1 MAAPLKPQTD
11 WHPMPTEGIFLEL
24 SSTTFSYDSLIDET
38 VSNIN
43 WSIPEG
49 AIHCLVGRS
58 GCGKTTL
65 LKLAAGLLQPT
76 SGNVRIHGSE
86 VSKPSQHVGF
96 VFQSP
101 SLLEWQ
107 TALNNVLLPISLH
120 RTITKA
126 DLSTAEELL
135 LLVGLKDQIKRYP
148 RQLSGGQKSRVALAR
163 ALVME
168 PDGLLM
174 DEPFAALD
182 AITREE
188 LQDDLLHLASLRQTT
203 VLFVTHDIG
212 EAVYL
217 ADKVAVM
224 NGGKLVFTASVTL
237 DRPRKPRQRYSAEF
251 NATCLEL
258 RYAMAPEIR
267 GEA

>member
-1 MAAPLKPQTD
+1 
-11 WHPMPTEGIFLEL
+11 MPIESNFLQL
-24 SSTTFSYDSLIDET
+24 NSTTFAYEGAVGNV
-38 VSNIN
+38 VSSIN

-49 AIHCLVGRS
+49 GIHCLVGRS

-65 LKLAAGLLQPT
+65 LKLAAGLLQPVT
-76 SGNVRIHGSE
+76 GTVRLLGTNVPE
-86 VSKPSQHVGF
+86 PSQHVGF

-107 TALNNVLLPISLH
+107 TVLNNVLLPISLH
-120 RTITKA
+120 GTV
-126 DLSTAEELL
+126 TATDHIAANELL
-135 LLVGLKDQIKRYP
+135 QLVGLQEHTDRYP
-148 RQLSGGQKSRVALAR
+148 RQLSGGQQSRVALAR
-163 ALVME
+163 ALITE
-168 PDGLLM
+168 PIGLLM

-188 LQDDLLHLASLRQTT
+188 LQDDLLQLASLRKTT

-224 NGGKLVFTASVTL
+224 DAGRIVFSTDVAL
-237 DRPRKPRQRYSAEF
+237 PRPRNQTQRYSSLF
-251 NATCLEL
+251 NATCLNL
-258 RYAMAPEIR
+258 RNAMGPER
-267 GEA
+267 KGEV

>member
-1 MAAPLKPQTD
+1 
-11 WHPMPTEGIFLEL
+11 
-24 SSTTFSYDSLIDET
+24 
-38 VSNIN
+38 
-43 WSIPEG
+43 
-49 AIHCLVGRS
+49 
-58 GCGKTTL
+58 
-65 LKLAAGLLQPT
+65 
-76 SGNVRIHGSE
+76 
-86 VSKPSQHVGF
+86 
-96 VFQSP
+96 
-101 SLLEWQ
+101 
-107 TALNNVLLPISLH
+107 
-120 RTITKA
+120 
-126 DLSTAEELL
+126 
-135 LLVGLKDQIKRYP
+135 
-148 RQLSGGQKSRVALAR
+148 
-163 ALVME
+163 ME

-203 VLFVTHDIG
+203 VLFVTHDIC

-237 DRPRKPRQRYSAEF
+237 NRPRKPTHRYSNEF

-258 RYAMAPEIR
+258 KYAMAPEIR